1 MTKRSNTWCLQVR
14 YNIFRTSMLKRWFN
28 CNGWIVE
35 CCSQC
40 CSCRSCHRIDFE
52 GNNVFSDALVI
63 NVGWQ
68 RVPRPEPVQGWQPWG
83 WKCSQGCSH
92 WYINV
97 PRDGSPGYK
106 NIPRALLTRNYFRA
120 GSQPCSSY
128 ECHLTYGAVFG
139 LSNRNFLTIWLEWS
153 KSLNL
158 ITCSDGVN
166 IFKISN
172 VTALTA
178 RLLPIVK
185 LRTRSRSRSGEG
197 QEGQIWTLAVLY
209 FWFSPEHGRL

>member
-1 MTKRSNTWCLQVR
+1 MASDP
-14 YNIFRTSMLKRWFN
+14 
-28 CNGWIVE
+28 G
-35 CCSQC
+35 SQC
-40 CSCRSCHRIDFE
+40 SFE
-52 GNNVFSDALVI
+52 CLSTVPGSITAKEVNTRVF
-63 NVGWQ
+63 GF
-68 RVPRPEPVQGWQPWG
+68 
-83 WKCSQGCSH
+83 
-92 WYINV
+92 
-97 PRDGSPGYK
+97 
-106 NIPRALLTRNYFRA
+106 FRGVTYSEYLFWHVA
-120 GSQPCSSY
+120 NQPCSSY